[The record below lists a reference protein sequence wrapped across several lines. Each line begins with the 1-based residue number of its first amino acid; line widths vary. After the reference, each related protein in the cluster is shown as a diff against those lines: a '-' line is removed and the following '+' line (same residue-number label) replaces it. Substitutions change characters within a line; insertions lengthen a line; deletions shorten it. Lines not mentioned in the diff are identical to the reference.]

1 MENRL
6 NSKRNLLI
14 LEDDGILRE
23 GLKAFFKEKH
33 YKVFSAGNLADA
45 RKKLANSHF
54 DVIILDLSLPDGNG
68 QQLLEEYNLSRSIVI
83 VVSADASI
91 KSKLMLLSI
100 GAIDYLTKP
109 FSVLELNKRIDR
121 LRTFLSPTKG
131 NELAYLSKKENHIYT
146 ALQNSSPGIVDNHLL
161 CDIVG
166 SETAVPVTIYRINK
180 KLKKNA
186 VKKRIK
192 SAYGQGYYLGKD
204 EG

>member
-23 GLKAFFKEKH
+23 GLKAFFKEKN
-33 YKVFSAGNLADA
+33 YKVFCAGNLADA
-45 RKKLANSHF
+45 RTKLVINQF

-68 QQLLEEYNLSRSIVI
+68 QQLLEEYNLSKSIVI

-121 LRTFLSPTKG
+121 LRTFLKPSKA
-131 NELAYLSKKENHIYT
+131 NELAYLSKKENQLYGT
-146 ALQNSSPGIVDNHLL
+146 LLNNFPGIVDNHAL

-166 SETAVPVTIYRINK
+166 SETAVPVTIYRINA

-186 VKKRIK
+186 EKKRIK
-192 SAYGQGYYLGKD
+192 SAYGQGYYLRKN